1 MRAIILEGPTAGEA
15 REAEIDPPA
24 APGPGEVLCEPLA
37 VGLCH
42 TDVSVIRGYSAVQ
55 AGYSPSYPLVL
66 GHEFVARVVA
76 VGEGVSTVGVGDRI
90 VSGSHIPCTDCKFCG
105 AGRSE
110 LCRGK
115 RIVGLDVDGAL
126 AERFVLPEAIVRR
139 IDDAVPIE
147 LAVLAEPFAV
157 ALHAVEL
164 ANHAPG
170 DRVAVIGPGP
180 VGLLAVGALVSQ
192 SIDTA
197 LIGLPADEQQ
207 LQLGRELGAS
217 EVFTVEEALAEHAG
231 SFDIVIEAA
240 GHHTAVATAIS
251 LAGPGGRV
259 VCVGLPQQPTPV
271 DTADLAREE
280 KVLLGSRAYDLG
292 TWDRVPAALAAIPQ
306 LARLVTHRLSM
317 HDIELAIRLVEDR
330 VATKVMLVP

>member
-1 MRAIILEGPTAGEA
+1 MRAIVLEGPVAGEA
-15 REAEIDPPA
+15 RAAEVAPPSL
-24 APGPGEVLCEPLA
+24 GSDEVLCEPLA

-55 AGYSPSYPLVL
+55 AGYSPTYPLVL
-66 GHEFVARVVA
+66 GHEFVARVVET
-76 VGEGVSTVGVGDRI
+76 GERVTTVKSGDRI
-90 VSGSHIPCTDCKFCG
+90 ISGSHIPCTECKFCRN
-105 AGRSE
+105 GRSE
-110 LCRGK
+110 LCRSK
-115 RIVGLDVDGAL
+115 RIIGLDIDGAL
-126 AERFVLPEAIVRR
+126 AERFVLPEIIVRR
-139 IDDAVPIE
+139 IDDSVPIE

-164 ANHAPG
+164 AKHVPG
-170 DRVAVIGPGP
+170 ERVAVIGPGP

-192 SIDTA
+192 SIAPA

-207 LQLGRELGAS
+207 LQLGIDLGAS
-217 EVFTVEEALAEHAG
+217 TALTVDEALAEHAG

-240 GHHTAVATAIS
+240 GHHTAVATALS
-251 LAGPGGRV
+251 LVGPGGRV

-306 LARLVTHRLSM
+306 LARLVTHKLSM
-317 HDIELAIRLVEDR
+317 DDIELAIRLVEDR